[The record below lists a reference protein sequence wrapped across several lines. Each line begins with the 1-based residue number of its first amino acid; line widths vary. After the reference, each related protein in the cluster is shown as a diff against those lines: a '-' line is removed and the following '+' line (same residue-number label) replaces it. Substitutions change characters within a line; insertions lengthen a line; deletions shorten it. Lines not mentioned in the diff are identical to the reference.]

1 MSKFKCLL
9 LISLSD
15 VTSWTS
21 REIAMAVGMASS
33 ALMNAFLGAMAAVIG
48 WRGLRQALTRAPNA
62 SDNPEAYDADQ
73 SGSSSSGD
81 IALQEVQKPGKKSK
95 KQDKQDKKHRR
106 ETPKKKNYK
115 GVKATDV

>member
-62 SDNPEAYDADQ
+62 SDDPEAYDADQ
-73 SGSSSSGD
+73 SGSSSSSGV
-81 IALQEVQKPGKKSK
+81 IALQEVQKGGKKSK
-95 KQDKQDKKHRR
+95 GDKKHRR

-115 GVKATDV
+115 GVKATAV

>member
-1 MSKFKCLL
+1 MPIIKCFL
-9 LISLSD
+9 LISPSD

-21 REIAMAVGMASS
+21 REIAMAVGVASS

-62 SDNPEAYDADQ
+62 SDDPEAYDADQ
-73 SGSSSSGD
+73 SGSSSSSGV
-81 IALQEVQKPGKKSK
+81 IALQEVQKGGKKPKGAASS
-95 KQDKQDKKHRR
+95 KKHRR

-115 GVKATDV
+115 GVKATAV

>member
-1 MSKFKCLL
+1 
-9 LISLSD
+9 
-15 VTSWTS
+15 
-21 REIAMAVGMASS
+21 MAVGVASS
-33 ALMNAFLGAMAAVIG
+33 ALMNAFLGAMGVLIG
-48 WRGLRQALTRAPNA
+48 WRGLRQALARAPNA
-62 SDNPEAYDADQ
+62 SDHPEAYDADQ

-115 GVKATDV
+115 GVKTTDV